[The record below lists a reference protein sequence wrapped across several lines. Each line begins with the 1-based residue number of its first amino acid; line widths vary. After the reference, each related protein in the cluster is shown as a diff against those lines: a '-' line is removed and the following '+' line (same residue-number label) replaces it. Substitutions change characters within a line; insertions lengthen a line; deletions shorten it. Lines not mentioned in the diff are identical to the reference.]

1 MLKSVLAIS
10 AALLLSGSGAM
21 AQGGAARACGADIK
35 TLCGGV
41 EPGQGRIAACVK
53 ERFKDLS
60 EPCRDLLSTTA
71 AGARACAA
79 DVKQNC
85 ANARRRSAIVA
96 CMKSTLAN
104 LSDTCRSALA
114 RVAAGRS

>member
-1 MLKSVLAIS
+1 
-10 AALLLSGSGAM
+10 M
-21 AQGGAARACGADIK
+21 AQGGAARACVADIGA
-35 TLCGGV
+35 LCGGV

-60 EPCRDLLSTTA
+60 EPCRNLLTTTA
-71 AGARACAA
+71 AGARACGA

-85 ANARRRSAIVA
+85 ANARRRTAIVA
-96 CMKSTLAN
+96 WMKSTLAD

-114 RVAAGRS
+114 RVAASRR